1 MERNLHDCLGVSKNL
16 YCDPRILPGGGAT
29 EMEISSRINEEA
41 SKYEGIEQLPFRAGN
56 YLLIQSDM
64 PWKSFQKLWQPIVEW
79 MLSESSQ
86 S

>member
-56 YLLIQSDM
+56 CLFIQLDT
-64 PWKSFQKLWQPIVEW
+64 PWKSFQKHWQPIVEW